1 MSNVFKTNFALEL
14 KSAKFPIGVET
25 IYKPISKLFISLICI
40 SIISCAPVNNSP
52 NSSLIKQFPDLVTEK
67 KEKKP
72 IPRKKITEKKLIK
85 TSQENIFNEMEILLP
100 EFIDE
105 NISKNLINSFELS
118 IYKKEINN
126 IQLNINKYYNLGEL
140 EKILEKKATSG
151 KIFIGTFDSSSTK
164 LIKNYCNRGI
174 LLFSF
179 TVDESL
185 SGDCVFLINFFPKDD
200 LESIF
205 EHFPD
210 GSKIALLY
218 PENFYGFHINEIIDS
233 VASKSKSIIVARASY
248 NEDLSDARDA
258 IKQLGKYELRKKELE
273 RQKDIL
279 KNKNDEISKKALK
292 KIEKFETAG
301 NVDFTHLILPDYSIR
316 LLEIAPL
323 LPFYDI
329 DPQKVQFVGTGV
341 WDDKAF
347 FTEPTLQGA
356 IFSGIEES
364 NRNEFFLD
372 YTQIYNERPLRTA
385 TIPYDLV
392 GVLSYLVNENFNI
405 QETSNFLNNGKIKFD
420 GIDGKFFFLNNIVSR
435 ELNILEIQ
443 NGNVKK
449 LN

>member
-1 MSNVFKTNFALEL
+1 MSTVSKTNFALEL

-40 SIISCAPVNNSP
+40 SIISCAPVNNST
-52 NSSLIKQFPDLVTEK
+52 NSSLIKQFPDLVKEK

-72 IPRKKITEKKLIK
+72 IPKKKITEKKLIK
-85 TSQENIFNEMEILLP
+85 TSQESIFNEMEILLP

-140 EKILEKKATSG
+140 EKILEKKATPG
-151 KIFIGTFDSSSTK
+151 KIFIGTFDSNSTK
-164 LIKNYCNRGI
+164 LIKNYCNKGI

-205 EHFPD
+205 EYFPD

-273 RQKDIL
+273 RQKDLL

-356 IFSGIEES
+356 IFSGIEET
-364 NRNEFFLD
+364 NRDEFVLD

-420 GIDGKFFFLNNIVSR
+420 GIDGKFFFLNNVVSR

>member
-1 MSNVFKTNFALEL
+1 MIK
-14 KSAKFPIGVET
+14 KH
-25 IYKPISKLFISLICI
+25 
-40 SIISCAPVNNSP
+40 P
-52 NSSLIKQFPDLVTEK
+52 NKIEEK

-72 IPRKKITEKKLIK
+72 LTEKNITEEKPIK
-85 TSQENIFNEMEILLP
+85 TNQSTIFNEMEILLP
-100 EFIDE
+100 EFLDE
-105 NISKNLINSFELS
+105 NISNNLINSFELS

-126 IQLNINKYYNLGEL
+126 IQLNINKYYNLQEL
-140 EKILEKKATSG
+140 EKILDEKATAG
-151 KIFIGTFDSSSTK
+151 KVFIGTFDSDSTK
-164 LIKNYCNRGI
+164 LIKKNCNKGI

-179 TVDESL
+179 AVDKDL
-185 SGDCVFLINFFPKDD
+185 SGECVFLINFFPRDD

-205 EHFPD
+205 NYFPD

-218 PENFYGFHINEIIDS
+218 PENFYGLHINEIVDD

-248 NEDLSDARDA
+248 KEDLSNARDA

-273 RQKDIL
+273 RQKEIL
-279 KNKNDEISKKALK
+279 KNKNDEISKNALK

-341 WDDKAF
+341 WDDRAF

-356 IFSGIEES
+356 IFSGIEEIH
-364 NRNEFFLD
+364 REKFFSD
-372 YTQIYNERPLRTA
+372 YAYVYNERPLRTA

-392 GVLSYLVNENFNI
+392 GVLSYLVNENFSI
-405 QETSNFLNNGKIKFD
+405 QKTSNFLNSGKIKFE
-420 GIDGKFFFLNNIVSR
+420 GIDGNFFFLNNIISR

-443 NGNVKK
+443 NGSVKK

>member
-1 MSNVFKTNFALEL
+1 MIKKYPNK
-14 KSAKFPIGVET
+14 VE
-25 IYKPISKLFISLICI
+25 
-40 SIISCAPVNNSP
+40 
-52 NSSLIKQFPDLVTEK
+52 EK
-67 KEKKP
+67 KEKKQLP
-72 IPRKKITEKKLIK
+72 KKKINEKKLIK
-85 TSQENIFNEMEILLP
+85 TQQNIIFNEMEILLP
-100 EFIDE
+100 EFLDE

-118 IYKKEINN
+118 IYKKEIKN

-140 EKILEKKATSG
+140 EKLLDEKATSG
-151 KIFIGTFDSSSTK
+151 KIFIGTFDSESTE
-164 LIKNYCNRGI
+164 LIKKYCNKGI

-179 TVDESL
+179 TVDKDL
-185 SGDCVFLINFFPKDD
+185 SGECIFLINFFPRDD
-200 LESIF
+200 LKLIF
-205 EHFPD
+205 NYFPD

-218 PENFYGFHINEIIDS
+218 PENFYGFHINEIIDD

-248 NEDLSDARDA
+248 KEDLSDAREA

-273 RQKDIL
+273 RQKEIL
-279 KNKNDEISKKALK
+279 KNKNDEISKKTLK

-329 DPQKVQFVGTGV
+329 DPQKVKFVGTGV
-341 WDDKAF
+341 WDDRAF

-356 IFSGIEES
+356 IFSGIEEIY
-364 NRNEFFLD
+364 RDEFFSD
-372 YTQIYNERPLRTA
+372 YTYVYKERPLRTA

-392 GVLSYLVNENFNI
+392 GVLSYLVNENFSI
-405 QETSNFLNNGKIKFD
+405 QETKNFLNDEKIKFD
-420 GIDGKFFFLNNIVSR
+420 GIDGKFFFLNNIISR

-443 NGNVKK
+443 DGSVKK

>member
-1 MSNVFKTNFALEL
+1 M
-14 KSAKFPIGVET
+14 
-25 IYKPISKLFISLICI
+25 
-40 SIISCAPVNNSP
+40 
-52 NSSLIKQFPDLVTEK
+52 K
-67 KEKKP
+67 KKRKKKP
-72 IPRKKITEKKLIK
+72 LPKKKINEKKLIK
-85 TSQENIFNEMEILLP
+85 ASEKSIFNEMEILLP
-100 EFIDE
+100 KFLDD
-105 NISKNLINSFELS
+105 NISRNLINSFELS

-126 IQLNINKYYNLGEL
+126 IQLNINKYHSLGEL
-140 EKILEKKATSG
+140 KKLLDEKATSG
-151 KIFIGTFDSSSTK
+151 KVFIGTFDSESTK
-164 LIKNYCNRGI
+164 LIKKYCNKGI

-179 TVDESL
+179 TVDKNL
-185 SGDCVFLINFFPKDD
+185 SGECVFLINFFPRDD

-205 EHFPD
+205 NHFPD

-218 PENFYGFHINEIIDS
+218 PENFYGFHINEIIDD

-248 NEDLSDARDA
+248 KEDLSDAREA

-273 RQKDIL
+273 RQKEIL

-341 WDDKAF
+341 WDDRAF

-356 IFSGIEES
+356 IFSGIEEVH
-364 NRNEFFLD
+364 RDEFFSN
-372 YTQIYNERPLRTA
+372 YTYVYKEKPLRTA

-392 GVLSYLVNENFNI
+392 GVLSYLVNENFTI
-405 QETSNFLNNGKIKFD
+405 QDTLIFLNNGKIKFD
-420 GIDGKFFFLNNIVSR
+420 GIDGKFFFLNNVISR
-435 ELNILEIQ
+435 ELDILEIQ
-443 NGNVKK
+443 NGSVKK

>member
-1 MSNVFKTNFALEL
+1 LIIKYPNK
-14 KSAKFPIGVET
+14 VE
-25 IYKPISKLFISLICI
+25 
-40 SIISCAPVNNSP
+40 
-52 NSSLIKQFPDLVTEK
+52 EK
-67 KEKKP
+67 KEKEPQQNKN
-72 IPRKKITEKKLIK
+72 INEKKLIEA
-85 TSQENIFNEMEILLP
+85 SQDIIFNEMEILLP
-100 EFIDE
+100 EFLDE
-105 NISKNLINSFELS
+105 NISRNLINSFELS
-118 IYKKEINN
+118 IYKKEIKN

-140 EKILEKKATSG
+140 KKLLDEKATLG
-151 KIFIGTFDSSSTK
+151 KIFIGTFDSESTK
-164 LIKNYCNRGI
+164 LIKKYCNKKI

-179 TVDESL
+179 TVDKNL
-185 SGDCVFLINFFPKDD
+185 SGECVFLINFFPKDD

-205 EHFPD
+205 NHFPD

-218 PENFYGFHINEIIDS
+218 PENFYGFHINAIIDD

-248 NEDLSDARDA
+248 KEDLSDAREA
-258 IKQLGKYELRKKELE
+258 IKQLGKYELRKNELE

-279 KNKNDEISKKALK
+279 KNKNDEISKRALN

-329 DPQKVQFVGTGV
+329 DPKKVQFVGTGV
-341 WDDKAF
+341 WDDRAF

-356 IFSGIEES
+356 IFSGIEEIH
-364 NRNEFFLD
+364 RNEFFSD
-372 YTQIYNERPLRTA
+372 YTYVYNERPLRTA

-392 GVLSYLVNENFNI
+392 GVLSYLVNEGFSI
-405 QETSNFLNNGKIKFD
+405 QETSNFLNGENIKFD
-420 GIDGKFFFLNNIVSR
+420 GIDGKFFFSNNVISR

-443 NGNVKK
+443 NGSVKK

>member
-1 MSNVFKTNFALEL
+1 MIKKYPNK
-14 KSAKFPIGVET
+14 VE
-25 IYKPISKLFISLICI
+25 
-40 SIISCAPVNNSP
+40 
-52 NSSLIKQFPDLVTEK
+52 EK

-72 IPRKKITEKKLIK
+72 LTKKNITEERPIK
-85 TSQENIFNEMEILLP
+85 TSQNIIFNEMEILLP
-100 EFIDE
+100 EFLDE
-105 NISKNLINSFELS
+105 IISKNLINSFELS

-126 IQLNINKYYNLGEL
+126 IQLNINKYYNLDEL

-151 KIFIGTFDSSSTK
+151 KIFIGTFDSDSTK
-164 LIKNYCNRGI
+164 LIKKYCNKGI
-174 LLFSF
+174 ILFSF

-185 SGDCVFLINFFPKDD
+185 SGDCIFLINFFPKDD
-200 LESIF
+200 LETIF
-205 EHFPD
+205 NYFPN

-218 PENFYGFHINEIIDS
+218 PENFYGFHINEIIDD
-233 VASKSKSIIVARASY
+233 VVSKSKSIIVARASY
-248 NEDLSDARDA
+248 NEDLSNARKA

-273 RQKDIL
+273 RQKNIL

-347 FTEPTLQGA
+347 FTEPALQGA
-356 IFSGIEES
+356 IFSGIEEMH
-364 NRNEFFLD
+364 RDEFFSD
-372 YTQIYNERPLRTA
+372 YTYVYKERPLRTA

-392 GVLSYLVNENFNI
+392 GVLSYLVNENFSI
-405 QETSNFLNNGKIKFD
+405 QETSNLLNSGKIKFD
-420 GIDGKFFFLNNIVSR
+420 GIDGKFYFLNNVISR
-435 ELNILEIQ
+435 ELNILKIQ
-443 NGNVKK
+443 NGYVKK

>member
-1 MSNVFKTNFALEL
+1 MIKKYPNK
-14 KSAKFPIGVET
+14 VE
-25 IYKPISKLFISLICI
+25 
-40 SIISCAPVNNSP
+40 
-52 NSSLIKQFPDLVTEK
+52 EK

-72 IPRKKITEKKLIK
+72 LTKKNITEEKPTKN
-85 TSQENIFNEMEILLP
+85 SQNIIFNEMEILLP

-151 KIFIGTFDSSSTK
+151 KIFIGTFDSNSTK

-273 RQKDIL
+273 RQKNLL

-301 NVDFTHLILPDYSIR
+301 NVDFTQYALLASIGTAGRTTLASSSGALVDWLNGDWGIFFILTAIMVIPSLVCLWFI
-316 LLEIAPL
+316 
-323 LPFYDI
+323 
-329 DPQKVQFVGTGV
+329 KS
-341 WDDKAF
+341 K
-347 FTEPTLQGA
+347 LQ
-356 IFSGIEES
+356 
-364 NRNEFFLD
+364 
-372 YTQIYNERPLRTA
+372 
-385 TIPYDLV
+385 
-392 GVLSYLVNENFNI
+392 LSE
-405 QETSNFLNNGKIKFD
+405 K
-420 GIDGKFFFLNNIVSR
+420 
-435 ELNILEIQ
+435 
-443 NGNVKK
+443 
-449 LN
+449 

>member
-1 MSNVFKTNFALEL
+1 MIKKYPNK
-14 KSAKFPIGVET
+14 VE
-25 IYKPISKLFISLICI
+25 
-40 SIISCAPVNNSP
+40 
-52 NSSLIKQFPDLVTEK
+52 EK

-72 IPRKKITEKKLIK
+72 LTKKNITEEKPTK
-85 TSQENIFNEMEILLP
+85 TSQNIIFNEMEILLP
-100 EFIDE
+100 EFLDE
-105 NISKNLINSFELS
+105 NISSNLINSFELS
-118 IYKKEINN
+118 IYKKEIKN

-140 EKILEKKATSG
+140 EKLLDEKATSG
-151 KIFIGTFDSSSTK
+151 KVFIGTFDSESTK
-164 LIKNYCNRGI
+164 LIKTYCNKGI

-179 TVDESL
+179 TVDKNL
-185 SGDCVFLINFFPKDD
+185 SGECIFLINFFPRDD
-200 LESIF
+200 LVSLF
-205 EHFPD
+205 NYFPD

-218 PENFYGFHINEIIDS
+218 PENFYGFHINEIIDDI
-233 VASKSKSIIVARASY
+233 ASKSKSIIVARASY
-248 NEDLSDARDA
+248 NEDLSDAREA

-273 RQKDIL
+273 RQKEIL

-347 FTEPTLQGA
+347 FTEPALQCA
-356 IFSGIEES
+356 IFSGIEEMH
-364 NRNEFFLD
+364 RDEFFSD
-372 YTQIYNERPLRTA
+372 YTYVYKERPLRTA

-392 GVLSYLVNENFNI
+392 GVLSYLVNENFSI
-405 QETSNFLNNGKIKFD
+405 QKTSNFLNSGKIKFD
-420 GIDGKFFFLNNIVSR
+420 GIDGKFYFLNNVISR

-443 NGNVKK
+443 NGYVKE

>member
-1 MSNVFKTNFALEL
+1 MIIKYPNK
-14 KSAKFPIGVET
+14 VE
-25 IYKPISKLFISLICI
+25 
-40 SIISCAPVNNSP
+40 
-52 NSSLIKQFPDLVTEK
+52 EK
-67 KEKKP
+67 KEKEPQQNKN
-72 IPRKKITEKKLIK
+72 INEKKLIEA
-85 TSQENIFNEMEILLP
+85 SQDIIFNEMEILLP
-100 EFIDE
+100 EFLDE
-105 NISKNLINSFELS
+105 NISRNLINSFELS
-118 IYKKEINN
+118 IYKKEIKN

-140 EKILEKKATSG
+140 KKLLDEKATLG
-151 KIFIGTFDSSSTK
+151 KIFIGTFDSESTK
-164 LIKNYCNRGI
+164 LIKKYCNKKI

-179 TVDESL
+179 TVDKNL
-185 SGDCVFLINFFPKDD
+185 SGECVFLINFFPKDD

-205 EHFPD
+205 NHFPD

-218 PENFYGFHINEIIDS
+218 PENFYGFHINAIIDD

-248 NEDLSDARDA
+248 KEDLSDAREA
-258 IKQLGKYELRKKELE
+258 IKQLGKYELRKNELE

-279 KNKNDEISKKALK
+279 KNKNDEISKRALN

-329 DPQKVQFVGTGV
+329 DPKKVQFVGTGV
-341 WDDKAF
+341 WDDRAF

-356 IFSGIEES
+356 IFSGIEEIH
-364 NRNEFFLD
+364 RNEFFSD
-372 YTQIYNERPLRTA
+372 YTYVYNERPLRTA

-392 GVLSYLVNENFNI
+392 GVLSYLVNEGFSI
-405 QETSNFLNNGKIKFD
+405 QETSNFLNGENIKFD
-420 GIDGKFFFLNNIVSR
+420 GIDGKFFFSNNVISR

-443 NGNVKK
+443 NGSVKK

>member
-1 MSNVFKTNFALEL
+1 MSTDSKINFALEV
-14 KSAKFPIGVET
+14 KSDKFPIGVET
-25 IYKPISKLFISLICI
+25 IYNPVFKLFISFIFI
-40 SIISCAPVNNSP
+40 FIISCAPVNNSN
-52 NSSLIKQFPDLVTEK
+52 NSSLIIKYPNKIEEK

-72 IPRKKITEKKLIK
+72 LPKKNINEKKLIK
-85 TSQENIFNEMEILLP
+85 SQQDIIFNEMEILLP
-100 EFIDE
+100 EFLDE
-105 NISKNLINSFELS
+105 KISRNILNSFELS
-118 IYKKEINN
+118 IYKKEISN
-126 IQLNINKYYNLGEL
+126 IQLNINKYYNLEEL
-140 EKILEKKATSG
+140 EKLLDEKATSG
-151 KIFIGTFDSSSTK
+151 KVFIGTFDSESTK
-164 LIKNYCNRGI
+164 LIKKYCNKEI

-179 TVDESL
+179 TVDINL
-185 SGDCVFLINFFPKDD
+185 SGECVYLINFFPKDD

-205 EHFPD
+205 NYFPD

-218 PENFYGFHINEIIDS
+218 PENFYGFHINKIIDE
-233 VASKSKSIIVARASY
+233 VASNSKSIIVARASY
-248 NEDLSDARDA
+248 KEDLSDAREA

-273 RQKDIL
+273 RQKEIL

-341 WDDKAF
+341 WDDRAF

-356 IFSGIEES
+356 IFSGIEAIY
-364 NRNEFFLD
+364 RDEFFSD
-372 YTQIYNERPLRTA
+372 YTYVYKERPLRTA

-392 GVLSYLVNENFNI
+392 GVLSYLVNENYSI
-405 QETSNFLNNGKIKFD
+405 QETSNFLNGEKIKFD
-420 GIDGKFFFLNNIVSR
+420 GIDGKFFFLNNVISR

-443 NGNVKK
+443 NGSVKK

>member
-1 MSNVFKTNFALEL
+1 
-14 KSAKFPIGVET
+14 
-25 IYKPISKLFISLICI
+25 
-40 SIISCAPVNNSP
+40 
-52 NSSLIKQFPDLVTEK
+52 
-67 KEKKP
+67 
-72 IPRKKITEKKLIK
+72 
-85 TSQENIFNEMEILLP
+85 MEILLP
-100 EFIDE
+100 KFLDE
-105 NISKNLINSFELS
+105 NITKNLINSFELS

-126 IQLNINKYYNLGEL
+126 IQLNINKYYNLEEL
-140 EKILEKKATSG
+140 EKILDEKATAG
-151 KIFIGTFDSSSTK
+151 KVFIGTFDSDSTK
-164 LIKNYCNRGI
+164 LIKKNCNKGI

-179 TVDESL
+179 AVDKDL
-185 SGDCVFLINFFPKDD
+185 SGECVFLINFFPRDD

-205 EHFPD
+205 NYFPN

-218 PENFYGFHINEIIDS
+218 PENFYGLHINEIVDD

-248 NEDLSDARDA
+248 KEDLSNARDA

-273 RQKDIL
+273 RQKEIL
-279 KNKNDEISKKALK
+279 KNKNDEISKNALK

-341 WDDKAF
+341 WDDRAF

-356 IFSGIEES
+356 IFSGIEEIH
-364 NRNEFFLD
+364 REKFFSD
-372 YTQIYNERPLRTA
+372 YAYVYNERPLRTA

-392 GVLSYLVNENFNI
+392 GVLSYLVNENFSI
-405 QETSNFLNNGKIKFD
+405 QKTSNFLNSGKIKFE
-420 GIDGKFFFLNNIVSR
+420 GIDGNFFFLNNIISR
-435 ELNILEIQ
+435 ELNILEIR
-443 NGNVKK
+443 NGSVKK